1 MTQKIV
7 DNYGSEFDKGS
18 KVQAPYAFVQQWE
31 DIILPEFVYFKEKSI
46 FEPPQ
51 KKVTV
56 KDRRGDDLELIY
68 PK

>member
-31 DIILPEFVYFKEKSI
+31 DIILPECVYFKEKSI
-46 FEPPQ
+46 FEPPL
-51 KKVTV
+51 KKVT
-56 KDRRGDDLELIY
+56 L
-68 PK
+68 